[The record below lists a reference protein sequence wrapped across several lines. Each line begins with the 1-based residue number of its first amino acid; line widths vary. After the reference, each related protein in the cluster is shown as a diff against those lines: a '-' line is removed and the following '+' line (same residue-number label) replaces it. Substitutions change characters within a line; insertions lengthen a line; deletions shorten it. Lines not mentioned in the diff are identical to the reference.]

1 MSMRR
6 RLPRF
11 LSVLIVVATT
21 GLFAQQ
27 LPPSLKTG
35 NPTPGS
41 SQPDP
46 PDLTMRIT
54 LTGCV
59 QVVARSSGDTATQDP
74 NTPSA
79 SRFVLT
85 MAERMNVVPVGTG
98 TVSAATESSS
108 GTYRLNAIDSQLS
121 PCVGARVEISG
132 ELVRLTAFAEAS
144 ADKSAV
150 EKPDATPGKPGNGAE
165 STPMLQVEFVERIG
179 PCS

>member
-1 MSMRR
+1 MRR
-6 RLPRF
+6 RMPRF
-11 LSVLIVVATT
+11 LTALILVATT

-41 SQPDP
+41 AQPDP

-59 QVVARSSGDTATQDP
+59 EVVARGRGAAETQDP

-85 MAERMNVVPVGTG
+85 MAERKSVVPVGTG
-98 TVSAATESSS
+98 TASAATGSS
-108 GTYRLNAIDSQLS
+108 A
-121 PCVGARVEISG
+121 
-132 ELVRLTAFAEAS
+132 
-144 ADKSAV
+144 
-150 EKPDATPGKPGNGAE
+150 
-165 STPMLQVEFVERIG
+165 
-179 PCS
+179 